1 MEAVFLEIIAISMVF
16 MAIFALIRTIVW
28 ILVLIKLMTLINDIR
43 NDYKTISPKIIG
55 FIQGFQGMGRFLG
68 FMRMFRRRKWKTKT
82 FY

>member
-1 MEAVFLEIIAISMVF
+1 MEAVFLGIIAISMVF
-16 MAIFALIRTIVW
+16 MAIFALVRTIAW

-68 FMRMFRRRKWKTKT
+68 FMKVFRRRK
-82 FY
+82 

>member
-16 MAIFALIRTIVW
+16 MVIFALIRTIAW

-68 FMRMFRRRKWKTKT
+68 FMRIFRRRK
-82 FY
+82 

>member
-1 MEAVFLEIIAISMVF
+1 MEAVFLGIIATSMIF

-55 FIQGFQGMGRFLG
+55 FIQSFQGMGRFLG
-68 FMRMFRRRKWKTKT
+68 FMKMFRRRK
-82 FY
+82 